1 MCVRECI
8 RFNFHILGSRIIHIG
23 WYSMDDME
31 ITTATPNICILYV
44 HFVFDAE
51 LLFSE
56 WSRSTRW
63 SGMNVW
69 TWI

>member
-1 MCVRECI
+1 
-8 RFNFHILGSRIIHIG
+8 
-23 WYSMDDME
+23 MDDME